1 MVILDTLAQRKA
13 TMKRKQQQ
21 REKKFLAVTI
31 CTAAAT
37 VTRAALSSEHQPMH
51 TSEQTG
57 QRWLNELLSGIFSFL
72 AIYL

>member
-1 MVILDTLAQRKA
+1 MTVLDTLARKKA
-13 TMKRKQQQ
+13 TMKQNQ
-21 REKKFLAVTI
+21 RQKKFLAVII

-37 VTRAALSSEHQPMH
+37 ATRAALSSERRPMH

-57 QRWLNELLSGIFSFL
+57 QRWLDELLSGIFSFL